1 MYFPSK
7 QKNITTKFADSIT
20 LQLHHRTINICEN
33 LQVELAWNVY
43 RWLERWGQSP
53 KMKNIIFEHSMNL
66 CAAF

>member
-20 LQLHHRTINICEN
+20 LQLHHGTINICEN
-33 LQVELAWNVY
+33 LQVELAWNVC